1 MGCGALVCVCAE
13 VLTGIGLVLRGEAPD
28 TPVGDLLLGTK
39 SFAGPELAG
48 APEAC
53 SLHASLLGPFLAAS
67 SPHGPSPDLGFV
79 LQEWALTKEKSV
91 KHMDLCL
98 TVVDRAPGSLIKL
111 QGCRENDSRQVGAGG
126 DNPKPDRPAPGPGA
140 QGLVFTGGT
149 CDWCCLVSPRGA
161 PDKL

>member
-1 MGCGALVCVCAE
+1 MGCGALACVCAE
-13 VLTGIGLVLRGEAPD
+13 VLTGVGLMLRGEAPD

-111 QGCRENDSRQVGAGG
+111 QGCRENDSRQVGASG
-126 DNPKPDRPAPGPGA
+126 DEPEPAPPCLRAGLLGPGVHW
-140 QGLVFTGGT
+140 GHL
-149 CDWCCLVSPRGA
+149 
-161 PDKL
+161 